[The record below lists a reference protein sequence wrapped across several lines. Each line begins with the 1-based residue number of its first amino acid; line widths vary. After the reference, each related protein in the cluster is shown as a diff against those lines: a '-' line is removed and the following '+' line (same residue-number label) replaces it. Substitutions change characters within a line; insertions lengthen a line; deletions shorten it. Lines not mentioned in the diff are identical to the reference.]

1 LRLLKKTKEFGEQA
15 NLLEGD
21 YQQLYEE
28 NSEDALLQLGLQSL
42 TSSMRQEKPAGH
54 PQIEFAGIKM
64 PKLDLTKIYAGRE
77 MQTLALIK

>member
-1 LRLLKKTKEFGEQA
+1 
-15 NLLEGD
+15 
-21 YQQLYEE
+21 
-28 NSEDALLQLGLQSL
+28 
-42 TSSMRQEKPAGH
+42 MRQEKPAGH